1 MNTVADRS
9 NLTDRIWLKS
19 YPEGVPAEID
29 PDRYHSLAE
38 VFRESVE
45 KYRTRVAYVS
55 VGTEMTYDE
64 CERQAKHFAAWL
76 QSRGVKKGDRVA
88 IMLPNSLQYPVCL
101 FGTLLAGAI
110 VVNVNPLYT
119 VPELAH
125 QLRDSG
131 AQTIVV
137 LENFARTLEQA
148 LPGTQVRNIVITGIG
163 DLMGGALNL
172 KGRALNFVM
181 RHVQKQVPPYRLPT
195 PVWLRDALA
204 TGRSRTLQPVQLEPQ
219 DIAFLQYTGGTTGV
233 AKGAMLTHRNIIANL
248 LQAEVWSKG
257 MLSDEAE
264 TNVTLLP
271 LYHIFS
277 LTVNLLMFMTMGGR
291 NILIANPRDTK
302 RVLFI
307 LRKERFS
314 GIAGVNTLFN
324 ALLEDPEFAKRDFS
338 AMKVTIGGGMAVQ
351 RAIAERWKKVTG
363 HTIVEGYGLTECSPV
378 VSMNP
383 PDITEFSGTIGL
395 PAPSTE
401 VRFKR
406 DDGTIAPIGEPGEL
420 QVRGPQV
427 MRGYWQRP
435 DETAKVIDADG
446 WFSTGDIGV
455 MDANGYIRLID
466 RKKDMI
472 LVSGFNVYPN
482 EIEDVVALHPEVLE
496 VAAIGVPDPVAGERV
511 KIIVVPRTGA
521 LTEAAL
527 LEHCR
532 AHLTGYKMPRIV
544 EFRHEELPKS
554 TVGKILRRELRDAD
568 PDIQRAR
575 AAQAQQ

>member
-1 MNTVADRS
+1 MNTVAERNS
-9 NLTDRIWLKS
+9 LTDRLWLKS
-19 YPEGVPAEID
+19 YPDGVPADIN

-45 KYRTRVAYVS
+45 KYRNRSAYVS
-55 VGTEMTYDE
+55 VGTEMTYGE

-101 FGTLLAGAI
+101 FGTLMAGAI

-119 VPELAH
+119 VTELAH

-137 LENFARTLEQA
+137 FENFARTLEQA
-148 LPGTQVRNIVITGIG
+148 LPGTQVRNIVVTGIG
-163 DLMGGALNL
+163 DLMGGAINL
-172 KGRALNFVM
+172 KGRALNFLM
-181 RHVQKQVPPYRLPT
+181 RHVQKQVPAYRLPS
-195 PVWLRDALA
+195 PIGLRDALA
-204 TGRSRTLQPVQLEPQ
+204 AGRGRTLQPVPLAPQ
-219 DIAFLQYTGGTTGV
+219 DVAFLQYTGGTTGV

-248 LQAEVWSKG
+248 LQAEEWSKSIS
-257 MLSDEAE
+257 SDEAE
-264 TNVTLLP
+264 SNVTLLP

-277 LTVNLLMFMTMGGR
+277 LTVNLLMFMTRGGR

-307 LRKERFS
+307 LRNERFS

-338 AMKVTIGGGMAVQ
+338 AMKITIGGGMAVQ
-351 RAIAERWKKVTG
+351 RAIAQRWKQVTG

-378 VSMNP
+378 VTMNP
-383 PDITEFSGTIGL
+383 PDISEFTGSIGL

-401 VRFKR
+401 VRFLR
-406 DDGTIAPIGEPGEL
+406 DDGSIAPLGEPGEL

-435 DETAKVIDADG
+435 DETAKSIDADG

-455 MDANGYIRLID
+455 MDPRGYIRLID

-472 LVSGFNVYPN
+472 LVSGFIVYPN
-482 EIEDVVALHPEVLE
+482 EIEDVVALHPDVLE

-511 KIIVVPRTGA
+511 KIIVVPRNGA
-521 LTEAAL
+521 LTEADL
-527 LEHCR
+527 LTHCR
-532 AHLTGYKMPRIV
+532 AHLTGYKMPRMV

-568 PDIQRAR
+568 PDIRRAR
-575 AAQAQQ
+575 AAQG

>member
-1 MNTVADRS
+1 MNTVAERNS
-9 NLTDRIWLKS
+9 LTDRLWLKS
-19 YPEGVPAEID
+19 YPDGVPADIN

-45 KYRTRVAYVS
+45 KYRNRSAYVS
-55 VGTEMTYDE
+55 VGTEMTYGE
-64 CERQAKHFAAWL
+64 CERQAKHVAAWL

-101 FGTLLAGAI
+101 FGTLMAGAI

-119 VPELAH
+119 VTELAH

-137 LENFARTLEQA
+137 FENFARTLEQA
-148 LPGTQVRNIVITGIG
+148 LPGTQVRNIVVTGIG
-163 DLMGGALNL
+163 DLMGGAINL
-172 KGRALNFVM
+172 KGRALNFLM
-181 RHVQKQVPPYRLPT
+181 RHVQKQVPAYRLPS
-195 PVWLRDALA
+195 PIGLRDALA
-204 TGRSRTLQPVQLEPQ
+204 AGRGRTLQPVPLAPQ
-219 DIAFLQYTGGTTGV
+219 DVAFLQYTGGTTGV

-248 LQAEVWSKG
+248 LQAEEWSKSIS
-257 MLSDEAE
+257 SDEAE
-264 TNVTLLP
+264 SNVTLLP

-277 LTVNLLMFMTMGGR
+277 LTVNLLMFMTRGGR

-307 LRKERFS
+307 LRNERFS

-338 AMKVTIGGGMAVQ
+338 AMKITIGGGMAVQ
-351 RAIAERWKKVTG
+351 RAIAQRWKQVTG

-378 VSMNP
+378 VTMNP
-383 PDITEFSGTIGL
+383 PDISEFTGSIGL

-401 VRFKR
+401 VRFLR
-406 DDGTIAPIGEPGEL
+406 DDGSIAPLGEPGEL

-435 DETAKVIDADG
+435 DETAKSIDADG

-455 MDANGYIRLID
+455 MDPRGYIRLID

-482 EIEDVVALHPEVLE
+482 EIEDVVALHPDVLE

-511 KIIVVPRTGA
+511 KIIVVPRNGA
-521 LTEAAL
+521 LTEADL
-527 LEHCR
+527 LTHCR
-532 AHLTGYKMPRIV
+532 AHLTGYKMPRMV

-568 PDIQRAR
+568 PDIRRAR
-575 AAQAQQ
+575 AAQG

>member
-1 MNTVADRS
+1 MTTVAEPS
-9 NLTDRIWLKS
+9 NLTGRIWLQS

-29 PDRYHSLAE
+29 PDRYRSLAE
-38 VFRESVE
+38 VFCESVQ
-45 KYRTRVAYVS
+45 KYRSRAAYVS
-55 VGTEMTYDE
+55 IGTEMTYGE
-64 CERQAKHFAAWL
+64 CETLATRFAAWL
-76 QSRGVKKGDRVA
+76 QLHGVKKGDRVA

-119 VPELAH
+119 ASELAH

-148 LPGTQVRNIVITGIG
+148 LPGTSVRNIVLTGIG
-163 DLMGGALNL
+163 DLLGGALNL

-181 RHVQKQVPPYRLPT
+181 RHVRKQVPPYRLPSL
-195 PVWLRDALA
+195 VRLRDALA
-204 TGRSRTLQPVQLEPQ
+204 EGSGRALQPVPLAPQ

-233 AKGAMLTHRNIIANL
+233 AKGAMLTHRNLIANL
-248 LQAEVWSKG
+248 QQAEVWSRD
-257 MLSDEAE
+257 MLSGEAQ

-307 LRKERFS
+307 LRRERFS

-324 ALLEDPEFAKRDFS
+324 ALLENPEFARRDFS
-338 AMKVTIGGGMAVQ
+338 ALRITIGGGMAVQ
-351 RAIAERWKKVTG
+351 RAIAQRWKKVTG

-378 VSMNP
+378 VTMNP
-383 PDITEFSGTIGL
+383 PDITEFSGSVGL

-401 VRFKR
+401 VRFVR
-406 DDGTIAPIGEPGEL
+406 DDGSVAPVGEPGEL

-427 MRGYWQRP
+427 MRGYWQRAE
-435 DETAKVIDADG
+435 ETAKVISTDG
-446 WFSTGDIGV
+446 WLSTGDIGM
-455 MDANGYIRLID
+455 MDARGYIRLID

-482 EIEDVVALHPEVLE
+482 EIEDVIALHPDVLE

-511 KIIVVPRTGA
+511 KIIVVPRGNT

-532 AHLTGYKMPRIV
+532 AHLTGYKVPRFV
-544 EFRHEELPKS
+544 EFRREALPKS
-554 TVGKILRRELRDAD
+554 AVGKILRRELRDSD

-575 AAQAQQ
+575 AARA

>member
-64 CERQAKHFAAWL
+64 CEHQAQHFAAWL

-148 LPGTQVRNIVITGIG
+148 LPGTQVRNIVLTGIG

-181 RHVQKQVPPYRLPT
+181 RHVQKQVPQYKLPS
-195 PVWLRDALA
+195 PIWLRDALA
-204 TGRSRTLQPVQLEPQ
+204 AGRSRALQPVQLASE

-248 LQAEVWSKG
+248 LQAEEWSKS
-257 MLSDEAE
+257 MLTGGAE

-324 ALLEDPEFAKRDFS
+324 LLLEDPEFAKRDFS
-338 AMKVTIGGGMAVQ
+338 AMKITIGGGMAVQ
-351 RAIAERWKKVTG
+351 RAIAQRWKQVTG

-383 PDITEFSGTIGL
+383 PQVTEFSGTIGL

-401 VRFKR
+401 VRFKA
-406 DDGTIAPIGEPGEL
+406 DDGSIVPLGEPGEL

-435 DETAKVIDADG
+435 DETAKAIDADG

-482 EIEDVVALHPEVLE
+482 EIEDAVALHPEVLE

-511 KIIVVPRTGA
+511 KVIVVRRTGA
-521 LTEAAL
+521 LTEPAL

-544 EFRHEELPKS
+544 EFRDEELPKS

-568 PDIQRAR
+568 PDIKRAR
-575 AAQAQQ
+575 AEAQQ

>member
-1 MNTVADRS
+1 MNTVADHN

-45 KYRTRVAYVS
+45 KYRTRIAYVS

-64 CERQAKHFAAWL
+64 CERQAKQFAAWL

-148 LPGTQVRNIVITGIG
+148 LPGSQVRNIVITGIG

-181 RHVQKQVPPYRLPT
+181 RHVQKQVPPYKLPS

-204 TGRSRTLQPVQLEPQ
+204 VGGSRTMQPVQLAPE

-257 MLSDEAE
+257 MLSDDAE

-307 LRKERFS
+307 HFR
-314 GIAGVNTLFN
+314 TL
-324 ALLEDPEFAKRDFS
+324 AVPYVDPAKRLVI
-338 AMKVTIGGGMAVQ
+338 KTIGDDIHTAVVDFGFKETPAVDEIVRSVGERLGIVFEDMETSFFITRATVVPSPLPGMAMWRESLFAWMQHNSAKPSDFFRIPANRLV
-351 RAIAERWKKVTG
+351 ELGSKV
-363 HTIVEGYGLTECSPV
+363 
-378 VSMNP
+378 
-383 PDITEFSGTIGL
+383 
-395 PAPSTE
+395 
-401 VRFKR
+401 
-406 DDGTIAPIGEPGEL
+406 
-420 QVRGPQV
+420 
-427 MRGYWQRP
+427 
-435 DETAKVIDADG
+435 
-446 WFSTGDIGV
+446 
-455 MDANGYIRLID
+455 
-466 RKKDMI
+466 
-472 LVSGFNVYPN
+472 
-482 EIEDVVALHPEVLE
+482 EI
-496 VAAIGVPDPVAGERV
+496 
-511 KIIVVPRTGA
+511 
-521 LTEAAL
+521 
-527 LEHCR
+527 
-532 AHLTGYKMPRIV
+532 
-544 EFRHEELPKS
+544 
-554 TVGKILRRELRDAD
+554 
-568 PDIQRAR
+568 
-575 AAQAQQ
+575 

>member
-1 MNTVADRS
+1 MNTVAERNS
-9 NLTDRIWLKS
+9 LTDRLWLKS
-19 YPEGVPAEID
+19 YPDGVPADIN

-45 KYRTRVAYVS
+45 KYRNRSAYVS
-55 VGTEMTYDE
+55 VGTEMTYGE
-64 CERQAKHFAAWL
+64 CERQAKQFAAWL

-101 FGTLLAGAI
+101 FGTLMAGAI

-119 VPELAH
+119 VTELAH

-137 LENFARTLEQA
+137 FENFARTLEQA
-148 LPGTQVRNIVITGIG
+148 LPGTQVRNIVVTGIG
-163 DLMGGALNL
+163 DLMGGAINL
-172 KGRALNFVM
+172 KGRALNFLM
-181 RHVQKQVPPYRLPT
+181 RHVQKQVPAYRLPS
-195 PVWLRDALA
+195 PIGLRDALA
-204 TGRSRTLQPVQLEPQ
+204 AGRGRTLQPVPLAPQ
-219 DIAFLQYTGGTTGV
+219 DVAFLQYTGGTTGV

-248 LQAEVWSKG
+248 LQAEEWSKSIS
-257 MLSDEAE
+257 SDEAE
-264 TNVTLLP
+264 SNVTLLP

-277 LTVNLLMFMTMGGR
+277 LTVNLLMFMTRGGR

-307 LRKERFS
+307 LRNERFS

-338 AMKVTIGGGMAVQ
+338 AMKITIGGGMAVQ
-351 RAIAERWKKVTG
+351 RAIAQRWKQVTG

-378 VSMNP
+378 VTMNP
-383 PDITEFSGTIGL
+383 PDISEFTGSIGL

-401 VRFKR
+401 VRFLR
-406 DDGTIAPIGEPGEL
+406 DDGSIAPLGEPGEL

-435 DETAKVIDADG
+435 DETAKSIDADG

-455 MDANGYIRLID
+455 MDPRGYIRLID

-482 EIEDVVALHPEVLE
+482 EIEDVVALHPDVLE

-511 KIIVVPRTGA
+511 KIIVVPRNGA
-521 LTEAAL
+521 LTEADL
-527 LEHCR
+527 LTHCR
-532 AHLTGYKMPRIV
+532 AHLTGYKMPRMV

-568 PDIQRAR
+568 PDIRRAR
-575 AAQAQQ
+575 AAQG

>member
-19 YPEGVPAEID
+19 YPQGVPAEID
-29 PDRYHSLAE
+29 PDRYQSLAE

-45 KYRTRVAYVS
+45 KYRARVAYVS
-55 VGTEMTYDE
+55 VGTEMTYGE
-64 CERQAKHFAAWL
+64 CERQAQHFAAWL

-181 RHVQKQVPPYRLPT
+181 RHVQKQVPPYALPA
-195 PVWLRDALA
+195 PIWLRDALA
-204 TGRSRTLQPVQLEPQ
+204 AGRSRALQPVQLASE

-248 LQAEVWSKG
+248 LQAEVWSKS
-257 MLSDEAE
+257 MLTGGAE

-324 ALLEDPEFAKRDFS
+324 LLLEDPEFAKRDFS
-338 AMKVTIGGGMAVQ
+338 AMKITIGGGMAVQ

-406 DDGTIAPIGEPGEL
+406 DDGTIAPLGEPGEL

-427 MRGYWQRP
+427 MRGYWQRQE
-435 DETAKVIDADG
+435 ETAKAIDADG

-521 LTEAAL
+521 LTEPAL

-575 AAQAQQ
+575 AAQVPQ

>member
-1 MNTVADRS
+1 MTTAAERS
-9 NLTDRIWLKS
+9 RLADRIWLQS

-29 PDRYHSLAE
+29 PERYRSLVE
-38 VFRESVE
+38 VFRESVQ
-45 KYRTRVAYVS
+45 KYRGRAAYVS
-55 VGTEMTYDE
+55 IGTEMTYGE
-64 CERQAKHFAAWL
+64 CETLATRFAAWL
-76 QSRGVKKGDRVA
+76 QACGVRKDDRVA

-119 VPELAH
+119 ASELAH

-148 LPGTQVRNIVITGIG
+148 LPGTGVRNIVLTGIG
-163 DLMGGALNL
+163 DLLGGALNL
-172 KGRALNFVM
+172 KGRALNFAM
-181 RHVQKQVPPYRLPT
+181 RHMRKQVPPHRLPS
-195 PVWLRDALA
+195 PIRLRDALA
-204 TGRSRTLQPVQLEPQ
+204 EGGTHALQPVPLGPQ

-233 AKGAMLTHRNIIANL
+233 AKGAMLTHRNIVANL
-248 LQAEVWSKG
+248 QQAEVWSQG
-257 MLSDEAE
+257 MLSGEVQ

-277 LTVNLLMFMTMGGR
+277 LTVNLLMLMTLGGR
-291 NILIANPRDTK
+291 NILIANPRDTR
-302 RVLFI
+302 RVLFL
-307 LRKERFS
+307 LRRERFS
-314 GIAGVNTLFN
+314 CIAGVNTLFN
-324 ALLEDPEFAKRDFS
+324 ALLEDPGFARRDFS
-338 AMKVTIGGGMAVQ
+338 AMKITIGGGMAVQ
-351 RAIAERWKKVTG
+351 RAIAQRWKQVTG

-378 VSMNP
+378 VTMNP
-383 PDITEFSGTIGL
+383 PDIAEFTGSIGL
-395 PAPSTE
+395 PMPSTE
-401 VRFKR
+401 VRFMR
-406 DDGTIAPIGEPGEL
+406 DDGSSAPVGEPGEL

-427 MRGYWQRP
+427 MRGYWQRAE
-435 DETAKVIDADG
+435 ETARAMSTDG

-455 MDANGYIRLID
+455 MDARGYIRLID

-482 EIEDVVALHPEVLE
+482 EIEDVIALHPDVLE

-511 KIIVVPRTGA
+511 KVIVVPRGDA

-527 LEHCR
+527 LAHCR
-532 AHLTGYKMPRIV
+532 AHLTGYKVPRFV
-544 EFRHEELPKS
+544 EFRREGLPKS
-554 TVGKILRRELRDAD
+554 AVGKILRRALRDSD

-575 AAQAQQ
+575 AARA

>member
-1 MNTVADRS
+1 MTTAAERCR
-9 NLTDRIWLKS
+9 LTDRIWLPS

-29 PDRYHSLAE
+29 PDRYRSLAE
-38 VFRESVE
+38 VFRESVQ
-45 KYRTRVAYVS
+45 KYRNRAAYVS
-55 VGTEMTYDE
+55 IGTEMTYGE
-64 CERQAKHFAAWL
+64 CEALATHFAAWL
-76 QSRGVKKGDRVA
+76 QSRGVNKGDRVA

-119 VPELAH
+119 ASELAH

-148 LPGTQVRNIVITGIG
+148 LPGTAVRNIVLTGIG
-163 DLMGGALNL
+163 DLLGGAFHL
-172 KGRALNFVM
+172 KGRALNFIM
-181 RHVQKQVPPYRLPT
+181 RHVQKQVPPYRLPA
-195 PVWLRDALA
+195 PVRLCDALA
-204 TGRSRTLQPVQLEPQ
+204 AGHEGALQPVPLGPQ

-233 AKGAMLTHRNIIANL
+233 AKGAMLTHRNIVANL
-248 LQAEVWSKG
+248 LQTEAWSRG
-257 MLSDEAE
+257 MLSGEAE

-291 NILIANPRDTK
+291 NILIANPRDTR

-307 LRKERFS
+307 LRRERFS

-324 ALLEDPEFAKRDFS
+324 ALLEDPGFARRDFS
-338 AMKVTIGGGMAVQ
+338 AMKITIGGGMAVQ
-351 RAIAERWKKVTG
+351 RAIAQRWKQVTG

-378 VSMNP
+378 VTMNP
-383 PDITEFSGTIGL
+383 PDITEFTGSIGL

-401 VRFKR
+401 VRFVR
-406 DDGTIAPIGEPGEL
+406 DDGTLAPVGEPGEL

-427 MRGYWQRP
+427 MRGYWQRAE
-435 DETAKVIDADG
+435 ETARVIGADG
-446 WFSTGDIGV
+446 WLATGDIGV
-455 MDANGYIRLID
+455 MDAHGYIRLID

-482 EIEDVVALHPEVLE
+482 EIEDVVALHPDVLE

-511 KIIVVPRTGA
+511 KVIVVPRGDT

-527 LEHCR
+527 LAHCR
-532 AHLTGYKMPRIV
+532 AHLTGYKVPRFV
-544 EFRHEELPKS
+544 EFRREALPKS
-554 TVGKILRRELRDAD
+554 AVGKILRRALRDSD

-575 AAQAQQ
+575 AARP

>member
-1 MNTVADRS
+1 MNTVAERNS
-9 NLTDRIWLKS
+9 LTDRLWLKS
-19 YPEGVPAEID
+19 YPDGVPADIN

-45 KYRTRVAYVS
+45 KYRNRSAYVS
-55 VGTEMTYDE
+55 VGTEMTYGE

-101 FGTLLAGAI
+101 FGTLMAGAI

-119 VPELAH
+119 VTELAH

-137 LENFARTLEQA
+137 FENFASTLEQA
-148 LPGTQVRNIVITGIG
+148 LPGTQVRNIVVTGIG
-163 DLMGGALNL
+163 DLMGGAINL
-172 KGRALNFVM
+172 KGRALNFLM
-181 RHVQKQVPPYRLPT
+181 RHVQKQVPAYRLPS
-195 PVWLRDALA
+195 PIGLRDALA
-204 TGRSRTLQPVQLEPQ
+204 AGRGRTLQPVPLAPQ
-219 DIAFLQYTGGTTGV
+219 DVAFLQYTGGTTGV

-248 LQAEVWSKG
+248 LQAEEWSKSIS
-257 MLSDEAE
+257 SDEAE
-264 TNVTLLP
+264 SNVTLLP

-277 LTVNLLMFMTMGGR
+277 LTVNLLMFMTRGGR

-307 LRKERFS
+307 LRNERFS

-338 AMKVTIGGGMAVQ
+338 AMKITIGGGMAVQ
-351 RAIAERWKKVTG
+351 RAIAQRWKQVTG

-378 VSMNP
+378 VTMNP
-383 PDITEFSGTIGL
+383 PDISEFTGSIGL

-401 VRFKR
+401 VRFLR
-406 DDGTIAPIGEPGEL
+406 DDGSIAPLGEPGEL

-435 DETAKVIDADG
+435 DETAKSIDADG

-455 MDANGYIRLID
+455 MDPRGYIRLID

-482 EIEDVVALHPEVLE
+482 EIEDVVALHPDVLE

-511 KIIVVPRTGA
+511 KIIVVPRNGA
-521 LTEAAL
+521 LTEADL
-527 LEHCR
+527 LTHCR
-532 AHLTGYKMPRIV
+532 AHLTGYKMPRMV

-568 PDIQRAR
+568 PDIRRAR
-575 AAQAQQ
+575 AAQG